1 MQSQVVLLLLLNIV
15 MYKEWLGLV
24 VAQTLPPPRAVL
36 DIANPLVDLEKCGRK
51 GMRSHVCDPDGIIP
65 VEQAYQLDDLIR
77 SIYNDTQ
84 CPCIAAICRPEGQG
98 GYLIGIAI
106 IRAMKL
112 NLGIRRLNY
121 SREDQAKYMDA
132 VLNEAKRFAFRL
144 LDDWKMGRC
153 AEDILIFF
161 SEYDNVLYTITR
173 PEARKK
179 LTDDIVSEIAVN
191 SRIYFSHRETVADGF
206 KEILIDYRRVLLSI
220 YQRKSSLNSDP
231 SEIDHPL
238 RAYGSEANNSDCCL
252 LLPLVLFNSAALLMH
267 SLGH

>member
-1 MQSQVVLLLLLNIV
+1 MQSHAVLLLLNIV

-24 VAQTLPPPRAVL
+24 LAQTLPPPRAVA
-36 DIANPLVDLEKCGRK
+36 DVANPLIDLEKCGRK

-84 CPCIAAICRPEGQG
+84 CPCSAAICRPEGQG

-112 NLGIRRLNY
+112 DRRRLNY
-121 SREDQAKYMDA
+121 TREDDAKYMDA
-132 VLNEAKRFAFRL
+132 VLNEAKRFAYRL
-144 LDDWKMGRC
+144 LDEWKMGRC

-161 SEYDNVLYTITR
+161 SEHDNVLYTITH

-179 LTDDIVSEIAVN
+179 LTDDIVGEIAVN
-191 SRIYFSHRETVADGF
+191 SRIHFSHRETIADGF
-206 KEILIDYRRVLLSI
+206 KEILIDYRHVLLGI
-220 YQRKSSLNSDP
+220 YTLKSRSNSDR
-231 SEIDHPL
+231 SEIDHSL
-238 RAYGSEANNSDCCL
+238 RAYRSDAKNFDCCL
-252 LLPLVLFNSAALLMH
+252 LLPLILFNSAALLVH
-267 SLGH
+267 SFGH